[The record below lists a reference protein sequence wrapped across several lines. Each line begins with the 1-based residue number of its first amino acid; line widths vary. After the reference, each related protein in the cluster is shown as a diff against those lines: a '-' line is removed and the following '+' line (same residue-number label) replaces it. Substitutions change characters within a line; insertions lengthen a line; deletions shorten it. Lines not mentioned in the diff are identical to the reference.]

1 MALSMNFDW
10 PDQACT
16 LIRDTWVGISFA
28 QRTVRE
34 WLLRKNK
41 TKPRLRTETFSCEL
55 GQWRSCQSVQ
65 KGWEMPWLFHLFLH
79 PVSQCCLSLE
89 NPEGRKKLWE
99 ISHLRDW
106 VVCCLQQNVVMEA
119 TFVQEIYSY
128 VFILS
133 FSIGRVNSNF
143 SCSGHRSWTVLVGH
157 GFSVWLL
164 DQGLSVWLLDQ
175 GMGPGR
181 KAKHG

>member
-1 MALSMNFDW
+1 MAS
-10 PDQACT
+10 
-16 LIRDTWVGISFA
+16 
-28 QRTVRE
+28 RE
-34 WLLRKNK
+34 K
-41 TKPRLRTETFSCEL
+41 TRLRRETVSCEL

-65 KGWEMPWLFHLFLH
+65 EEWEMPWLFHLFLH

-99 ISHLRDW
+99 ISHLRKW
-106 VVCCLQQNVVMEA
+106 TVCCLQQNVVMEA

-128 VFILS
+128 VLILFYRKS
-133 FSIGRVNSNF
+133 QLLIFLA
-143 SCSGHRSWTVLVGH
+143 SGHRSWTVLVDH

-164 DQGLSVWLLDQ
+164 DQGLSVWLLAH